1 MKFSEFNDQS
11 ALIITS
17 YDDDHIV
24 INERPYYSSLVI
36 TLKQID
42 PDWAPV
48 KPSDI
53 SIDKIEELLDHQPE
67 IILLGTGHKTV
78 FPEPEA
84 IVLCAQAGVGLEVM
98 DSASACR
105 TYNVLLSEERK
116 IVAGLLLPGA

>member
-1 MKFSEFNDQS
+1 MKLSEFNDQS
-11 ALIITS
+11 ALLVTS

-24 INERPYYSSLVI
+24 VNGEYFHSSLVL
-36 TLKQID
+36 TGQKAD

-53 SIDKIEELLDHQPE
+53 NIEIIEQLLSYQPE
-67 IILLGTGHKTV
+67 LIVLGTGRKIV

-84 IVLCAQAGVGLEVM
+84 MVLCAKKGVGLEVM

-105 TYNVLLSEERK
+105 TYNVLLSEEREV
-116 IVAGLLLPGA
+116 VAGLLLPGA

>member
-17 YDDDHIV
+17 YDDDHIA

-36 TLKQID
+36 TRQQTD
-42 PDWAPV
+42 PDWAPA
-48 KPSDI
+48 KPYDI
-53 SIDKIEELLDHQPE
+53 SIDTIKELLDYQPE
-67 IILLGTGHKTV
+67 IILLGTGSKIV

-84 IVLCAQAGVGLEVM
+84 MVLCAQAGVGLEVM
-98 DSASACR
+98 DSPSACR
-105 TYNVLLSEERK
+105 TYNVLLSEERE

>member
-24 INERPYYSSLVI
+24 INERPYHSSLVI
-36 TLKQID
+36 TRQQTD
-42 PDWAPV
+42 TDWTPA

-53 SIDKIEELLDHQPE
+53 STDIIEQLLAYKPE
-67 IILLGTGHKTV
+67 IILLGTGSKTV

-84 IVLCAQAGVGLEVM
+84 MVLCAEAGVGLEVM

-105 TYNVLLSEERK
+105 TYNVLLSEERE